1 MRNMQVQ
8 GHVVLSN
15 AWEKCFRFNR
25 SVELGMGI
33 ATHSV
38 SELDIAEQESPWSPS
53 NSQRKGSLLALQS
66 AAAAQTSL
74 LAVQKVRKPS
84 TCFMAQLRKA
94 FFIFKRCD
102 PNKNGRCCHSS
113 HFQLRNLR

>member
-1 MRNMQVQ
+1 
-8 GHVVLSN
+8 
-15 AWEKCFRFNR
+15 
-25 SVELGMGI
+25 MGI

-53 NSQRKGSLLALQS
+53 NSQRKGSLLALQG

-84 TCFMAQLRKA
+84 ACFMAQLRKA
-94 FFIFKRCD
+94 FFIFRRMVQKMED
-102 PNKNGRCCHSS
+102 AAIDLLSIAESS
-113 HFQLRNLR
+113 VRK